1 MLSPSGQFRQ
11 VPDVRDVEMNAQ
23 PSATACNWD
32 EVGAIR
38 VLFPKGREKKC
49 HVGWRRK
56 ACLFP
61 SYVVAVISHGVG
73 LSPHHT

>member
-38 VLFPKGREKKC
+38 VLFPKGR
-49 HVGWRRK
+49 
-56 ACLFP
+56 
-61 SYVVAVISHGVG
+61 
-73 LSPHHT
+73 